1 MKIRESFSARR
12 LVCLTGIAFAGMGAG
27 DAMASSSVSVGTSG
41 FDGSSRV
48 SFSAASAETNN
59 VSFSRLSSSAVRVN
73 DFTTPLD
80 PIAPCVAVDANN
92 VDCPIES
99 DKPWIVN
106 AYLLDMND
114 TLAFNPPAD
123 GKLQAGEGATDRS
136 FVNGGPGN
144 DTFEG
149 TSGPDTLDGEAGN
162 DSLSGL
168 GGTDDLIGGADNDT
182 IQAYDS
188 RVDSVINCGDGLD
201 ALNRDN
207 VDPAGLACESTQTF
221 AADMN
226 RNFEQRMPNV
236 LSGIFKPMAAEE
248 IVDTLSLLFPARL
261 DARPL
266 SYAQAKALAGGEPEP
281 FEVIEQQP
289 AAGVGVLASLG
300 SPQKVRLSYWDPSD
314 DAVRQ
319 KCEPKTR
326 VRARGQKSKGLR
338 LSEAL
343 VGLEFRE
350 GVKGNEGEAQELM
363 RRFGCQFETK
373 LVYSRSLETGSR
385 VLDAKFK
392 GYYSKVEVNGR
403 IKKVKKF
410 KLIVQAK
417 VAKSGNDY
425 ILLFSDNPDAPGNQ
439 LPLSSKSRAAKR
451 ENSSF
456 RLFLRETATGRA
468 AAGAKVE
475 LHDGDTKSTVIA
487 SGKTNAEGQVDLQ
500 FRASGPGDLKLYAF
514 KQAKDPASGEVVT
527 QDATVEITSTT
538 ADRTWTSLGGRTFRE
553 KDGGGYRRTSGV
565 GGASA
570 SSTAIAS
577 SNYSFKYIF
586 DISQAMTALSLAQVQ
601 ATALGLGV
609 SQQAEVAR
617 MYARMLGIDPGN
629 EAAAQLLGQSKLEPA
644 LGVGSAGK
652 ICESNGGPEMQSRL
666 MPGVSGP
673 ELKVGGAVLAKF
685 DCGRSLLTSPTG
697 LAVLP
702 KGWIS
707 GSNPLIAN
715 DGASLIAN
723 DGASLIAND
732 GASLIAND
740 GASLLANDGASLI
753 ANDGASLLPVSK
765 LMSDHGAGIV
775 SNHSGALIAN
785 DGASFNPLGD
795 GTSLMPSTGR

>member
-1 MKIRESFSARR
+1 MRQSCRTCVLLLVGVAVCGCGPDKKERDLQLFVTNHVAKIKPIEKEAALASWNAAI
-12 LVCLTGIAFAGMGAG
+12 TG
-27 DAMASSSVSVGTSG
+27 DAN
-41 FDGSSRV
+41 DYD
-48 SFSAASAETNN
+48 
-59 VSFSRLSSSAVRVN
+59 LSSELTLQLRRIYSNPDEFAFLKALRASGDIRDPMLARQLDVLYNKYLTNQIEPALLEKIVALGTEIEKRFSTFRGVIDGENVTDNEIKKGDTIATNTVSTLSAIIDGFAVINEMMGNIYKVMEKNVVTILAVNDEMDAVRVKSEE
-73 DFTTPLD
+73 
-80 PIAPCVAVDANN
+80 I
-92 VDCPIES
+92 
-99 DKPWIVN
+99 K
-106 AYLLDMND
+106 
-114 TLAFNPPAD
+114 
-123 GKLQAGEGATDRS
+123 
-136 FVNGGPGN
+136 
-144 DTFEG
+144 
-149 TSGPDTLDGEAGN
+149 
-162 DSLSGL
+162 
-168 GGTDDLIGGADNDT
+168 
-182 IQAYDS
+182 
-188 RVDSVINCGDGLD
+188 
-201 ALNRDN
+201 
-207 VDPAGLACESTQTF
+207 F
-221 AADMN
+221 ASE
-226 RNFEQRMPNV
+226 EQ
-236 LSGIFKPMAAEE
+236 KMAAEE
-248 IVDTLSLLFPARL
+248 IVDTLALLFPARL
-261 DARPL
+261 DEVPL
-266 SYAQAKALAGGEPEP
+266 SYSQAKALAGREPKP
-281 FEVIEQQP
+281 FEVLKQEP
-289 AAGVGVLASLG
+289 AAGVGVLAGLG
-300 SPQKVRLSYWDPSD
+300 SPQKVKLSYWDPSD
-314 DAVRQ
+314 DAVKQ

-326 VRARGQKSKGLR
+326 VRAKGQKTKGLS
-338 LSEAL
+338 LDKAL

-410 KLIVQAK
+410 KLVVQAK

-468 AAGAKVE
+468 AVGATVE
-475 LHDGDTKSTVIA
+475 LHDGDAKSTVIA
-487 SGKTNAEGQVDLQ
+487 SGKTNSEGQVDLQ
-500 FRASGPGDLKLYAF
+500 FRANGPGDLKLYAF
-514 KQAKDPASGEVVT
+514 KQAKDPASGELIT

-601 ATALGLGV
+601 ATALGLSV
-609 SQQAEVAR
+609 TQQAEIAR
-617 MYARMLGIDPGN
+617 IYANMLGIDPGN
-629 EAAAQLLGQSKLEPA
+629 EAAAQLLGKSKLEPA

-652 ICESNGGPEMQSRL
+652 ICESNGDPALQAKL
-666 MPGVSGP
+666 APGISGP
-673 ELKVGGAVLAKF
+673 EVKVGGAVLAKF
-685 DCGRSLLTSPTG
+685 DCGRSVLISPTG

-707 GSNPLIAN
+707 GSGKLMAN

-740 GASLLANDGASLI
+740 GASLLANDGASLL

>member
-12 LVCLTGIAFAGMGAG
+12 LVCLTGIAFAGMGAD
-27 DAMASSSVSVGTSG
+27 DALASGSVAVGSSVL
-41 FDGSSRV
+41 DGSSRV
-48 SFSAASAETNN
+48 SFFAGSGEVNN
-59 VSFSRLSSSAVRVN
+59 VSFSRISSATVRVN
-73 DFTTPLD
+73 DFTSGLD
-80 PIAPCVAVDANN
+80 PVAPCVAVDANN
-92 VDCPIES
+92 VDCPVDP
-99 DKPWIVN
+99 DKPWIVT
-106 AYLLDMND
+106 AYLGDLND
-114 TLAFNPPAD
+114 TLAFNPPAE

-136 FVNGGPGN
+136 FVTGGAGN

-162 DSLSGL
+162 DSISGL
-168 GGTDDLIGGADNDT
+168 AGTDDLIGGPDNDT
-182 IQAYDS
+182 LQAYDD
-188 RVDSVINCGDGLD
+188 RIDSVIDCGDGADVLT
-201 ALNRDN
+201 RDN
-207 VDPAGLACESTQTF
+207 VDPAGTGCESTQTF
-221 AADMN
+221 AAALR
-226 RNFEQRMPNV
+226 RNFESRMPNV
-236 LSGIFKPMAAEE
+236 LTGIYAPMAAEE
-248 IVDTLSLLFPARL
+248 IVDTLALLFPARL
-261 DARPL
+261 DAQPL
-266 SYAQAKALAGGEPEP
+266 SYAAAKALAGREPGP
-281 FEVIEQQP
+281 FEVLKQEP
-289 AAGVGVLASLG
+289 GAGAGVLAGLG
-300 SPQKVRLSYWDPSD
+300 SPQKVKLSYWDPSD
-314 DAVRQ
+314 DAVKQ

-326 VRARGQKSKGLR
+326 VRAKGQKTKGLP
-338 LSEAL
+338 LDKAL

-350 GVKGNEGEAQELM
+350 GAKGNEGEAQELM
-363 RRFGCQFETK
+363 RRFGCQFETR

-392 GYYSKVEVNGR
+392 AVKSRVEVNGR
-403 IKKVKKF
+403 IKVKKSW

-425 ILLFSDNPDAPGNQ
+425 ILLFSDNPDAPGSQ
-439 LPLSSKSRAAKR
+439 LPLSEKSRAAKR
-451 ENSSF
+451 ENSAF

-468 AAGAKVE
+468 AAGATVE
-475 LHDGDTKSTVIA
+475 LHDGNSKSTVIA
-487 SGKTNAEGQVDLQ
+487 SGRTNSEGQVDLQ

-514 KQAKDPASGEVVT
+514 KQAKDPASGEVIT
-527 QDATVEITSTT
+527 QDATVEITTTT

-553 KDGGGYRRTSGV
+553 QQGGGYRRTSGA

-570 SSTAIAS
+570 SNGANA

-601 ATALGLGV
+601 ATALGLSV

-617 MYARMLGIDPGN
+617 IYARMLGIDPGN
-629 EAAAQLLGQSKLEPA
+629 EAAAKLLGQSKLEPA

-652 ICESNGGPEMQSRL
+652 ICESNGGPVMQSRL

-753 ANDGASLLPVSK
+753 ANDGASLLPVSR

>member
-1 MKIRESFSARR
+1 
-12 LVCLTGIAFAGMGAG
+12 
-27 DAMASSSVSVGTSG
+27 
-41 FDGSSRV
+41 
-48 SFSAASAETNN
+48 
-59 VSFSRLSSSAVRVN
+59 VRVN

-162 DSLSGL
+162 DSISGL
-168 GGTDDLIGGADNDT
+168 GGTDDLIGGPDNDT
-182 IQAYDS
+182 LQAYDN
-188 RVDSVINCGDGLD
+188 RVDSVIDCGDGADVLT
-201 ALNRDN
+201 RDN
-207 VDPAGLACESTQTF
+207 VDPAGTACESTQTF
-221 AADMN
+221 AAAMN
-226 RNFEQRMPNV
+226 RNFESRMPNV
-236 LSGIFKPMAAEE
+236 LTGIYAPMAAEE
-248 IVDTLSLLFPARL
+248 IVDTLALLFPARL
-261 DARPL
+261 DEVPL
-266 SYAQAKALAGGEPEP
+266 SYSQAKALAGREPKP
-281 FEVIEQQP
+281 FEVLKQEP
-289 AAGVGVLASLG
+289 AAGVGVLAGLG
-300 SPQKVRLSYWDPSD
+300 SPQKVKLSYWDPSD
-314 DAVRQ
+314 DAVKQ

-326 VRARGQKSKGLR
+326 VRAKGQKTKGLS
-338 LSEAL
+338 LDKAL

-363 RRFGCQFETK
+363 RRFGCRFETK

-468 AAGAKVE
+468 AVGATVE
-475 LHDGDTKSTVIA
+475 LHDGDAKSTVIA
-487 SGKTNAEGQVDLQ
+487 SGKTNSEGQVDLQ

-514 KQAKDPASGEVVT
+514 KQAKDPASGEMIT

-538 ADRTWTSLGGRTFRE
+538 ANKTWTSLGGRTFKE
-553 KDGGGYRRTSGV
+553 QKSGGYRRTGGV
-565 GGASA
+565 GSASA
-570 SSTAIAS
+570 SAS
-577 SNYSFKYIF
+577 AGASGANASAVYSFKYII

-601 ATALGLGV
+601 ATALGLSV
-609 SQQAEVAR
+609 SQQEEIAR
-617 MYARMLGIDPGN
+617 IYAQMLGIDPGN
-629 EAAAQLLGQSKLEPA
+629 
-644 LGVGSAGK
+644 
-652 ICESNGGPEMQSRL
+652 
-666 MPGVSGP
+666 
-673 ELKVGGAVLAKF
+673 
-685 DCGRSLLTSPTG
+685 
-697 LAVLP
+697 
-702 KGWIS
+702 
-707 GSNPLIAN
+707 
-715 DGASLIAN
+715 
-723 DGASLIAND
+723 
-732 GASLIAND
+732 
-740 GASLLANDGASLI
+740 
-753 ANDGASLLPVSK
+753 
-765 LMSDHGAGIV
+765 
-775 SNHSGALIAN
+775 
-785 DGASFNPLGD
+785 
-795 GTSLMPSTGR
+795 